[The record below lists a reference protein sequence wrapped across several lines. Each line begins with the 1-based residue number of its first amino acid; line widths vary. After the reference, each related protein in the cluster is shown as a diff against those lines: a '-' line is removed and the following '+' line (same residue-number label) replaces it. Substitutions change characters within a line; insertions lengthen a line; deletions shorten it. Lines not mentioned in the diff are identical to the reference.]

1 MLGLQKEA
9 FGVTFR
15 VKRSPDSA
23 GANDSFKQ
31 RPRESMAKSASPE
44 KQSGWVIVVCGPRVT
59 LVGMGCPQDGRQYH
73 SVCTTGGTVGCLT
86 LPHALAC
93 PPSAT
98 TCHGTAAPCRE
109 TLMGDRRGCQEV
121 TPRGH
126 PFGALPPMGDPARPH
141 EGTGCWEE
149 EGLLPL
155 SPG

>member
-9 FGVTFR
+9 FGVNFR
-15 VKRSPDSA
+15 IKRSPDSA

-31 RPRESMAKSASPE
+31 WPRESMAKSASSE
-44 KQSGWVIVVCGPRVT
+44 KQSGWVIVVCGPGVT
-59 LVGMGCPQDGRQYH
+59 LVRARCPQDGRRHH

-93 PPSAT
+93 PPSAA
-98 TCHGTAAPCRE
+98 TCHVTAVPCRE
-109 TLMGDRRGCQEV
+109 IMGDRRGCQEV
-121 TPRGH
+121 TPHGH
-126 PFGALPPMGDPARPH
+126 PCGALPPMGDPACLH